1 MDSLVQSCEH
11 SSEYPQNLV
20 CRDVLSHNLRMY
32 FKKLSSESTRMF
44 QNCDGEVDFLDLK
57 VESDGMYRL
66 LVGTATSAGKTANGP
81 ELRQNFNQNV

>member
-20 CRDVLSHNLRMY
+20 CRDALSHNLRMY

-57 VESDGMYRL
+57 VESDGKYLRT
-66 LVGTATSAGKTANGP
+66 VTGAGKTANGA
-81 ELRQNFNQNV
+81 EMRQNFNQIVWKP